1 MPIEQDPGSEH
12 VEAVASS
19 HPLNRPDEVVGR
31 FRTGVRDPVV
41 EKGQDRPLPVMEG
54 RQERTKS
61 GPDLRIKT
69 GVPFFVSFCGFGPG
83 GCLVDVVE
91 PLLRLVS
98 LGQDWEVPAP
108 FLKALFLDLVQVR
121 RPLEEEMAIPHEG
134 SPFLGGKSSSHG
146 LSEGVQ
152 GGVGHFHDMEL
163 VHDDGDPEQG
173 VPDGILVRTPHV
185 EDHTPD
191 SSFIGKIRKIPA
203 HGCLVPVGEHFDHI
217 AGRDVG
223 ENRPGPADQ
232 VDLVDSQDFRG
243 LEPEGVLKLPPLESI
258 TSRIFLIRGQ
268 KVMLDSDLAD
278 LYGVTTSALNQS
290 VKRNKDRFP
299 SDFVFQLTGEEKEEV
314 VTNCDHLSR
323 LKFSP
328 TLPYAFTE
336 HGALMLGNVLKSP
349 RAIQVSLMIVRAFV
363 KLREMLSTHKEV
375 AQKIEELERKLA
387 VHDEAIIRLFEAI
400 RQLME
405 PPMENRK
412 QIGFTPD
419 KE

>member
-1 MPIEQDPGSEH
+1 MPESIP
-12 VEAVASS
+12 
-19 HPLNRPDEVVGR
+19 
-31 FRTGVRDPVV
+31 
-41 EKGQDRPLPVMEG
+41 
-54 RQERTKS
+54 
-61 GPDLRIKT
+61 
-69 GVPFFVSFCGFGPG
+69 PF
-83 GCLVDVVE
+83 
-91 PLLRLVS
+91 
-98 LGQDWEVPAP
+98 
-108 FLKALFLDLVQVR
+108 
-121 RPLEEEMAIPHEG
+121 
-134 SPFLGGKSSSHG
+134 
-146 LSEGVQ
+146 
-152 GGVGHFHDMEL
+152 
-163 VHDDGDPEQG
+163 
-173 VPDGILVRTPHV
+173 
-185 EDHTPD
+185 
-191 SSFIGKIRKIPA
+191 
-203 HGCLVPVGEHFDHI
+203 
-217 AGRDVG
+217 
-223 ENRPGPADQ
+223 
-232 VDLVDSQDFRG
+232 
-243 LEPEGVLKLPPLESI
+243 PLESI
-258 TSRIFLIRGQ
+258 ISRIFLMRGQ

-387 VHDEAIIRLFEAI
+387 VHDEAIIGLFEAI

-405 PPMENRK
+405 LPMENRK